1 MTPVRSIA
9 AALALALGTVPAAT
23 VLLAPATSYA
33 QQGEN
38 KITTR
43 EVATALQAA
52 QKAMGAKD
60 WNTAV
65 AEIKKAQAVEKK
77 TPFEAY
83 QADEFLGYIYIQQKK
98 FGDAAQVFERSL
110 KSGFLPAEQVNDRT
124 KTVAQLYFQVKQ
136 YAKSEEWSKKWL
148 QSSPNAEDMNV
159 LLAQSEYLQGKY
171 KEAATTMSGV
181 VSRAERANRKPDE
194 NWLQIVMSSYFKLN
208 DQNGIAES
216 LKSMV
221 RHYPKDDYWANLLDI
236 YRRQA
241 QGDSMLLGY
250 YRLMTEVGVVK
261 DSGDYVEMAQLSMDA
276 GMPGEAEQIINFASE
291 KGLLKG
297 RDANEQGRFDR
308 LVSGVKKLAA
318 EDRASLPQLAQEAD
332 KAARGQVKVALGQ
345 AYLSY
350 GRYDDAIK
358 AMQEGIA
365 KGGLLDADDAQIN
378 LGIAYLKKGDKEQA
392 RKAFQA
398 VSADSRWT
406 NLAQL
411 WALRT

>member
-9 AALALALGTVPAAT
+9 AALALALGTIPAAT

-33 QQGEN
+33 QQGDN

-65 AEIKKAQAVEKK
+65 AEIKKAQSVEKK

-83 QADEFLGYIYIQQKK
+83 QADEFLGYVYIQQKK

-110 KSGFLPAEQVNDRT
+110 RSGFLPAEQVNDRT

-171 KEAATTMSGV
+171 KEAAATMSGV

-194 NWLQIVMSSYFKLN
+194 NWLQIVMSSHFKLN
-208 DQNGIAES
+208 DQAGIAES
-216 LKSMV
+216 LKGMV
-221 RHYPKDDYWANLLDI
+221 RHYPKDEYWANLLDI

-250 YRLMTEVGVVK
+250 YRLMNEVGVVK
-261 DSGDYVEMAQLSMDA
+261 DPGDYVEMAQLSMDA
-276 GMPGEAEQIINFASE
+276 GMPGEAEQIVNYAND

-318 EDRASLPQLAQEAD
+318 EDRASLPQLAQEAE
-332 KAARGQVKVALGQ
+332 KASRGQVKVALGQ

-365 KGGLLDADDAQIN
+365 KGGLLDADDTQIS

-392 RKAFQA
+392 RKAFQG
-398 VSADSRWT
+398 VKADSRWAS
-406 NLAQL
+406 LAQL
-411 WALRT
+411 WELRT